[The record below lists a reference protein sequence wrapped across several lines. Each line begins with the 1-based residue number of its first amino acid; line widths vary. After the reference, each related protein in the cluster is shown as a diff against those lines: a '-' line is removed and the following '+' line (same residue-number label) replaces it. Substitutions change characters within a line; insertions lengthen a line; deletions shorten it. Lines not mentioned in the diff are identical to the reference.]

1 MLLKSLMYR
10 WHLQNFFEDKEELVH
25 MSQKNFCCC
34 KENHCFLHMHLRIIH
49 L

>member
-1 MLLKSLMYR
+1 MLLKSLMCR
-10 WHLQNFFEDKEELVH
+10 GHLQNFFEDKEELVH

-34 KENHCFLHMHLRIIH
+34 KENHCFLHKHVRIIH